1 MEIKILA
8 FGQIADILG
17 KSSLTFSDVKNT
29 DSLIANLSE
38 AFPELSSLKYSIAV
52 NQKLMHTNS
61 ELNDNDTVALL
72 PPFSGG

>member
-8 FGQIADILG
+8 FGQIADILD

-29 DSLIANLSE
+29 DSLIANLTE
-38 AFPELSSLKYSIAV
+38 TFPELSSLKYSIAV
-52 NQKLMHTNS
+52 NQKLVHTNS